1 MLVVTLTPSWLVW
14 ILTVTPIWLYFHH
27 SGFVL
32 FSFVF
37 EHKTMYY
44 MSVSCVWF
52 LLPSVNLQSNWVWK
66 HSKLGLSSSFS
77 LWGFFVSA
85 LIILQLQ
92 PLACLLIVV
101 WFVCC
106 YFPTCLFPNF
116 TFNCKK
122 KKKLE
127 KSPGKGWTWYNLA
140 GGMTALA
147 NLYALY
153 SGGAR
158 SFNQWHRAL
167 YPNLIININSL
178 CSHHSSITAP
188 GMFTNC
194 CLVCLLLFS
203 DLPVPK
209 FHFQLQKKKK
219 TREKSW
225 KRLDMVQFG
234 RWHDSFS

>member
-1 MLVVTLTPSWLVW
+1 MKTLKTWSVQFVFSLR
-14 ILTVTPIWLYFHH
+14 IFCLCSHH
-27 SGFVL
+27 SSITAPGMFTNCCLVCLLL
-32 FSFVF
+32 FSN
-37 EHKTMYY
+37 
-44 MSVSCVWF
+44 
-52 LLPSVNLQSNWVWK
+52 LPVPK
-66 HSKLGLSSSFS
+66 FHF
-77 LWGFFVSA
+77 
-85 LIILQLQ
+85 QLQ
-92 PLACLLIVV
+92 
-101 WFVCC
+101 
-106 YFPTCLFPNF
+106 
-116 TFNCKK
+116 K

-219 TREKSW
+219 LEKSPGKGW
-225 KRLDMVQFG
+225 TWCNLADGMTALANLYALYSGGAGSFNQ
-234 RWHDSFS
+234 WHRALYPNLIININRALLAKPVTTSTNIAEPDLKNYRH